1 MSKVLKVHYT
11 AFNALNVC
19 VCVCMY
25 RESDQG
31 PIFSLNPEGSKESE
45 GESIPQGIKRSDDGK
60 ILKYTCHDI
69 ISSYDVISTR
79 DPV

>member
-1 MSKVLKVHYT
+1 MYVYVY
-11 AFNALNVC
+11 VC
-19 VCVCMY
+19 IGN
-25 RESDQG
+25 QIGG